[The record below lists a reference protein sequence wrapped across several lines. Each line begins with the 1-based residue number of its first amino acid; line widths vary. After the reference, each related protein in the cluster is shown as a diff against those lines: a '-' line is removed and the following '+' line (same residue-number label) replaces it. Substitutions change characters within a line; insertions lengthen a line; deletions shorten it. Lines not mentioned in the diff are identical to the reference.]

1 VTGYDIVTHAAM
13 LADTGR
19 VQAYARALA
28 ERVRPGATVVDLGTG
43 TGLFALLACRA
54 GAARVYA
61 VEPDDVIE
69 VAREMAWANGVAD
82 RVTFVQARST
92 AIDLPERVDGI
103 VADVRGA
110 LPLYRDA
117 IRVLIDARD
126 RFLKPGGWIVPA
138 RDTLVAAIASSPL
151 AADLMMF
158 GAGTFALGL
167 DTSAVAR
174 RAREMWFRYRASAGD
189 LLTEP
194 RAWATLDYQ
203 SLVGTD
209 ATGTAEW
216 IATQPGTAHGLS
228 LWFDAETAP
237 GITLTNSP
245 GSLEPH
251 VYGHVFLPWLEPVD
265 LRAGDRVAVE
275 FRASLAGADYIWGW
289 KTSIEPASGG
299 QRLRWTQSS
308 FAGATVSEERLRRRA
323 HTFVPTLGEDAETD
337 RLALSLLG
345 RGWSLGEVAGVLAAD
360 HPQRFAD
367 FNDALTHVA
376 DLSERY
382 AR

>member
-13 LADTGR
+13 LADKGR
-19 VQAYARALA
+19 VEAYARALV
-28 ERVRPGATVVDLGTG
+28 ERVRPGATVLDLGTG

-69 VAREMAWANGVAD
+69 VAREMARANGVAD
-82 RVTFVQARST
+82 RVAFVQARST
-92 AIDLPERVDGI
+92 SIDLPERVDGI

-110 LPLYRDA
+110 LPLYGDA
-117 IRVLIDARD
+117 VRVLIDARD

-138 RDTLVAAIASSPL
+138 RDTMFAAVATSQLV
-151 AADLMMF
+151 ADLMF
-158 GAGTFALGL
+158 GGVTFPLGL
-167 DTSAVAR
+167 DTSPVAR
-174 RAREMWFRYRASAGD
+174 RAREMRLGYRASAGD

-194 RAWATLDYQ
+194 RSWATLDYQ
-203 SLVGTD
+203 SLAGSG

-216 IATQPGTAHGLS
+216 VATRPGTAHGLS
-228 LWFDAETAP
+228 LWFDAEMAP
-237 GITLTNSP
+237 GIELTNSP
-245 GSLEPH
+245 ASLEAH

-265 LRAGDRVAVE
+265 LRVGDRVAVE
-275 FRASLAGADYIWGW
+275 FRASLAGADYIWRW
-289 KTSIEPASGG
+289 KTSVEPASGG
-299 QRLRWTQSS
+299 QPLRWTQSS
-308 FAGATVSEERLRRRA
+308 FAGATMSEERLRRRA
-323 HTFVPTLGEDAETD
+323 HSFVPSLGVLAKMD

-345 RGWSLGEVAGVLAAD
+345 RGWTLGEVAGVLAAEC
-360 HPQRFAD
+360 PQRFAE